1 MKILHVCLTGGYTEG
16 FTYQENYLSKYHA
29 LDGHDVTILT
39 TEYCWNHNKWRK
51 CKEIDYWNKDNV
63 HIIRLPYKVKLP
75 YKINSYVGKFQGLD
89 KLLNNIKPN
98 LIFIHNLQFR
108 DIKLINSYKKAH
120 KNTRI
125 LADSHTDFSN
135 SARNWLSKY
144 ILYKFYWKKYATI
157 ANHCVE
163 KFYGVLPARVDFL
176 RNIYKLPANKC
187 ELLVMGADDEEVK
200 NASKK
205 ERLEETRRK
214 FGYTTDDFVIVT
226 GGKIDIWKK
235 QTLLLMQAIKK
246 INNDKL
252 KLLIF
257 GPVSDNIK
265 NEFNSL
271 VDAKQ
276 IIHIDWANSTQSY
289 EYFAIAN
296 LVVFPGRHSVYWEQA
311 AGQGKPLIC
320 KYWEGTTH
328 IDLGGNV
335 IFLMEDSVEEMVCQ
349 IKKVI
354 NDKEKFKLMEKIA
367 FEKGMQTF
375 SYKKISAKSIK

>member
-16 FTYQENYLSKYHA
+16 FAYQENYLSKYHA
-29 LDGHDVTILT
+29 LEGHDVTILT

-51 CKEIDYWNKDNV
+51 CKEVDYWNKDNV
-63 HIIRLPYKVKLP
+63 HVIRLPYKAKLP
-75 YKINSYVGKFQGLD
+75 YKINSYAGKFQGLD
-89 KLLNNIKPN
+89 ELLNNIKPN

-271 VDAKQ
+271 VDEKQ

-335 IFLMEDSVEEMVCQ
+335 IFLMEDSVEEMVYQ

-354 NDKEKFKLMEKIA
+354 NDKEKYKLMKKIA
-367 FEKGMQTF
+367 IEKGMQTF
-375 SYKKISAKSIK
+375 SYKKISAKSIE

>member
-1 MKILHVCLTGGYTEG
+1 MKIVHLCLACFYPDNYS
-16 FTYQENYLSKYHA
+16 YQENILPKYHKKMGY
-29 LDGHDVTILT
+29 D
-39 TEYCWNHNKWRK
+39 TEVIASLETFDKNGQATH
-51 CKEIDYWNKDNV
+51 
-63 HIIRLPYKVKLP
+63 
-75 YKINSYVGKFQGLD
+75 LD
-89 KLLNNIKPN
+89 KACCYQNEYNIKVTRLDYKKPQKVFIKLKKYIGTFKMLEIAAPN
-98 LIFIHNLQFR
+98 ILFIHGCQFM
-108 DIKLINSYKKAH
+108 DMSVVIKYLK
-120 KNTRI
+120 
-125 LADSHTDFSN
+125 SHPNVTVYVDNHADFSN
-135 SARNWLSKY
+135 SATNWLSKN
-144 ILYKFYWKKYATI
+144 ILHKKLWRHYAKKIEPYTT
-157 ANHCVE
+157 

-176 RNIYKLPANKC
+176 KNIYQLPANKC

-200 NASKK
+200 KASKK
-205 ERLEETRRK
+205 EKLEETRRK

>member
-1 MKILHVCLTGGYTEG
+1 MKIVHLCLACFYPDNYS
-16 FTYQENYLSKYHA
+16 YQENILPKYHKKMGY
-29 LDGHDVTILT
+29 D
-39 TEYCWNHNKWRK
+39 TEVIASLETFDKNGQATH
-51 CKEIDYWNKDNV
+51 
-63 HIIRLPYKVKLP
+63 
-75 YKINSYVGKFQGLD
+75 LD
-89 KLLNNIKPN
+89 KACCYQNEYNIKVTRLDYKKPQKVFIKLKKYIGTFKMLEIAAPN
-98 LIFIHNLQFR
+98 ILFIHGCQFM
-108 DIKLINSYKKAH
+108 DMSVVIKYLK
-120 KNTRI
+120 
-125 LADSHTDFSN
+125 SHPNVTVYVDNHADFSN
-135 SARNWLSKY
+135 SATNWLSKN
-144 ILYKFYWKKYATI
+144 ILHKKLWRHYAKKIEPYTT
-157 ANHCVE
+157 

-176 RNIYKLPANKC
+176 KNIYQLPANKC

-200 NASKK
+200 KASKK
-205 ERLEETRRK
+205 EKLEETRRK

-335 IFLMEDSVEEMVCQ
+335 IFLMEDSVEEIVCQ

>member
-1 MKILHVCLTGGYTEG
+1 M
-16 FTYQENYLSKYHA
+16 
-29 LDGHDVTILT
+29 
-39 TEYCWNHNKWRK
+39 
-51 CKEIDYWNKDNV
+51 
-63 HIIRLPYKVKLP
+63 
-75 YKINSYVGKFQGLD
+75 
-89 KLLNNIKPN
+89 
-98 LIFIHNLQFR
+98 
-108 DIKLINSYKKAH
+108 
-120 KNTRI
+120 
-125 LADSHTDFSN
+125 LATN
-135 SARNWLSKY
+135 
-144 ILYKFYWKKYATI
+144 
-157 ANHCVE
+157 
-163 KFYGVLPARVDFL
+163 
-176 RNIYKLPANKC
+176 
-187 ELLVMGADDEEVK
+187 
-200 NASKK
+200 
-205 ERLEETRRK
+205 
-214 FGYTTDDFVIVT
+214 